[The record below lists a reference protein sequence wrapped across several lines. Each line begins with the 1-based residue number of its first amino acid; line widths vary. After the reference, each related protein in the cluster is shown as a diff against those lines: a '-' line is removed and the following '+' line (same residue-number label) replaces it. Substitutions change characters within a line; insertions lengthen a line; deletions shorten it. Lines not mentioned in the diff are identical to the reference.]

1 MFTIKFLFGYKP
13 AQKIFDTVIKA
24 TLLHNAYYMTRIETE
39 RLHFELG
46 VMRSCWDM
54 VAQMNIDFRENA
66 VRN

>member
-1 MFTIKFLFGYKP
+1 
-13 AQKIFDTVIKA
+13 
-24 TLLHNAYYMTRIETE
+24 MTRIETE